1 MGKSYNTDRRDKFKN
16 KNPKRNKRNGS
27 DKNKKIKWDEDVES
41 W

>member
-16 KNPKRNKRNGS
+16 KNPKRNNRNSSGK
-27 DKNKKIKWDEDVES
+27 DKKPRWEDDIES